1 MARMR
6 KEIIVPEG
14 RRGWFAM
21 RKKEREE
28 MCPDDGSVEN

>member
-14 RRGWFAM
+14 RRTNDDIELG
-21 RKKEREE
+21 EE